1 MLAFLEQGVDLLNV
15 LVQLL
20 VLVCWQGL
28 LEIGDPGFD
37 GGHAC
42 RGLLSTLFDDV
53 VGFLEQLFV
62 LLLLVCTLGAPSL
75 GGRIFWSTLGR
86 KSWR

>member
-1 MLAFLEQGVDLLNV
+1 MDLLNV

-28 LEIGDPGFD
+28 LEVGDPGFY

-53 VGFLEQLFV
+53 VWFFKQLFV
-62 LLLLVCTLGAPSL
+62 LLLLVV
-75 GGRIFWSTLGR
+75 RWVRRRLGR
-86 KSWR
+86 GSSGALRGGSPGGNA